1 MKGTTLEELCE
12 NYVQYVRKHYKT
24 CTVVFDGYRVPS
36 TKSDEHLRRSKGV
49 KKGPTVDVKECNGVL
64 FPQDRFFSD
73 EENKSQFIKLLGQ
86 KLKKDD
92 QQVKICEGDADIVGT
107 SRV

>member
-36 TKSDEHLRRSKGV
+36 TRSDEHLRRSKGV
-49 KKGPTVDVKECNGVL
+49 KKCPTVDVKECNGVL